1 MNISFFRGGEKGV
14 IIDRKAE
21 RDFSNIPKTGGLWK
35 KLERMPFGHPFVL
48 YIKFTNQ
55 TYRSV
60 YEFPEF
66 ADYGKLIS
74 FAFVIVIAATD
85 DLGIN
90 IKALGDSDDFIG

>member
-1 MNISFFRGGEKGV
+1 M
-14 IIDRKAE
+14 
-21 RDFSNIPKTGGLWK
+21 LYY
-35 KLERMPFGHPFVL
+35 GHPFVL

-60 YEFPEF
+60 YELPEF

-74 FAFVIVIAATD
+74 FAFVIVIAVTD